1 MNLTD
6 VLNSKVFVKE
16 DGAINFQAPHQ
27 YLDPFIE
34 IVGDKAVEWRV
45 KVANPVINAEESGEK
60 NIAYPR
66 VAIEA
71 DLGVSSVQDGTPD
84 YFAGTIGLLY
94 ALDIQKPLM
103 KVYTGLNVRSCMNL
117 TIFNAE
123 HVFQQELLGNYR
135 EVYAKANTYMK
146 TIEKREKEYQ
156 KVYND
161 LKVELDENGLNELIG
176 HLIRKGS
183 KSKLGIQPITGA
195 VKLLESPGTPYS
207 VYGPDNKF
215 HCTRWQVFNSITQVL
230 ANSKDFTDVPT
241 KTIQLAKLFLN

>member
-1 MNLTD
+1 
-6 VLNSKVFVKE
+6 
-16 DGAINFQAPHQ
+16 
-27 YLDPFIE
+27 
-34 IVGDKAVEWRV
+34 
-45 KVANPVINAEESGEK
+45 
-60 NIAYPR
+60 
-66 VAIEA
+66 
-71 DLGVSSVQDGTPD
+71 
-84 YFAGTIGLLY
+84 
-94 ALDIQKPLM
+94 
-103 KVYTGLNVRSCMNL
+103 GLNVRSCMNL

-215 HCTRWQVFNSITQVL
+215 H
-230 ANSKDFTDVPT
+230 
-241 KTIQLAKLFLN
+241 

>member
-103 KVYTGLNVRSCMNL
+103 KVYTGLN
-117 TIFNAE
+117 
-123 HVFQQELLGNYR
+123 
-135 EVYAKANTYMK
+135 
-146 TIEKREKEYQ
+146 
-156 KVYND
+156 
-161 LKVELDENGLNELIG
+161 
-176 HLIRKGS
+176 
-183 KSKLGIQPITGA
+183 
-195 VKLLESPGTPYS
+195 
-207 VYGPDNKF
+207 
-215 HCTRWQVFNSITQVL
+215 
-230 ANSKDFTDVPT
+230 
-241 KTIQLAKLFLN
+241 